1 MATDYKTRLIADTSQ
16 HDNALKRSA
25 SQVYQYKK
33 QTDQAKA
40 TLGNLAKK
48 FGPLAAQIGIAGGA
62 MAALQKTIVSTEAG
76 SDAMARTME
85 TAKTSVNHFFKAIS
99 TGSFSSF
106 VDGLGDIVKTA
117 KEAYNALD
125 DLGTM
130 KMWKEMRQNQ
140 LRAMIAEDRV
150 IVNNPNSSAEDVK
163 AAQQRIDLNMAKIQA
178 LTGDLIEQAE
188 KASNAVLQKLAGS
201 TLSPNALINYMQM
214 RENGTLEQYM
224 RDYKARMSTDRE
236 YYKSI
241 GGGNTGY
248 TQQVKAIETIWNN
261 GYAKANY
268 EAMQRLYNATDE
280 EVNEWVKLQND
291 IALSRQQVANEQTKA
306 NKLINKGDGGSG
318 KGGKYEAGSIAD
330 IEAQIKAL
338 QDRLKNDVLKGNEVA
353 AIQMQI
359 DALESKKEMLESLGK
374 PLQHLENA
382 IVEMPTL
389 DASIIDGDGIAAELQ
404 KAIDAIHE
412 TGLTIEDLTNLEAVG
427 DSFGYIGEMFSS
439 LSEVVG
445 DESGKLFA
453 AVGDSIGAIGQAI
466 AKISALMMS
475 EGAASVMD
483 LPYPANLAALASVIA
498 AVTGVIG
505 SIQSVASQS
514 FAEGGI
520 FQGRSTIGDYN
531 LARVNA
537 GEMIL
542 NGTQQSRLFRMLNN
556 PTITTTISDGGSV
569 TFTIHGSDLQGTLNN
584 YNRKRGRAI

>member
-62 MAALQKTIVSTEAG
+62 LATLDKAFRSTEQGADALDRTLYAAKSGVNKFFQSLTSGNFDSFIGGLSDIVS
-76 SDAMARTME
+76 
-85 TAKTSVNHFFKAIS
+85 
-99 TGSFSSF
+99 
-106 VDGLGDIVKTA
+106 TA

-130 KMWKEMRQNQ
+130 KMWKNSRIEQ
-140 LRAMIAEDRV
+140 LKAQIAEDRV
-150 IVNNPNSSAEDVK
+150 VVNNANTSSSDRA
-163 AAQQRIDLNMAKIQA
+163 AAQQRISLNMEKIQA
-178 LTGDLIEQAE
+178 LTGDIVEGTLNAATAKLREIAGTSKVSDAQLE
-188 KASNAVLQKLAGS
+188 KYLK
-201 TLSPNALINYMQM
+201 MW
-214 RENGTLEQYM
+214 ENGTLSQHYSDFMAKHSYQSAYTVGNTEGMPYTLYETKY
-224 RDYKARMSTDRE
+224 YKETDRILASAM
-236 YYKSI
+236 KSI
-241 GGGNTGY
+241 MTVNESELQQY
-248 TQQVKAIETIWNN
+248 YDLLTQAAQLQQTTANQQN
-261 GYAKANY
+261 KANT
-268 EAMQRLYNATDE
+268 LT
-280 EVNEWVKLQND
+280 
-291 IALSRQQVANEQTKA
+291 
-306 NKLINKGDGGSG
+306 NKGNGSG
-318 KGGKYEAGSIAD
+318 TGTNKPSYEQGSIAD

-338 QDRLKNDVLKGNEVA
+338 QDRLKNEALKSNEAMV
-353 AIQMQI
+353 IQHQI
-359 DALESKKEMLESLGK
+359 DLLEEKKQAIEDSRK
-374 PLQHLENA
+374 PIEKMSSA
-382 IVEMPTL
+382 IEQMPTL

-412 TGLTIEDLTNLEAVG
+412 TGLTIDDLTNLEAVG
-427 DSFGYIGEMFSS
+427 DSFGYIGDMFSS
-439 LSEVVG
+439 LSETVG

-453 AVGDSIGAIGQAI
+453 AVGNSISAIGQAI

-556 PTITTTISDGGSV
+556 PTINASVPELGGV

-584 YNRKRGRAI
+584 YNRKIGRVR